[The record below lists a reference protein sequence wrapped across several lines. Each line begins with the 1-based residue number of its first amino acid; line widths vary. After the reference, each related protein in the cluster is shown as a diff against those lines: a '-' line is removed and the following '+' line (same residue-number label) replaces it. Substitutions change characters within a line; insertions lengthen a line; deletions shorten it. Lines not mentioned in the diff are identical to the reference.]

1 MHLMSPGTSRIFLK
15 CNFNGAE
22 PLFAALQWF
31 PETRKDFGTDSFTS
45 QNNPNSL
52 CGLCL
57 SPECGFF
64 RRVVCRFDNLSNLA
78 WPPVLPDVFLR
89 PLQHPVQV
97 PRFLHPPHTTWL
109 SFSKQ
114 PFLPQRFTVCS
125 ESSEL
130 LELVGLLRLR
140 RNLVFSVSCI
150 LYCPWLAVCK
160 VLMNNF

>member
-22 PLFAALQWF
+22 PLFAALQWL

-64 RRVVCRFDNLSNLA
+64 RRVVPAGLARLSNLSHLA
-78 WPPVLPDVFLR
+78 WPPVLPDVFLL
-89 PLQHPVQV
+89 PLQHLVQV

-109 SFSKQ
+109 GFSK
-114 PFLPQRFTVCS
+114 
-125 ESSEL
+125 
-130 LELVGLLRLR
+130 
-140 RNLVFSVSCI
+140 
-150 LYCPWLAVCK
+150 
-160 VLMNNF
+160 